1 MPSTT
6 PVGIAADKVNGLPP
20 VPSVPTDVPPEPA
33 HGTFIVG
40 QRKNSV
46 DVPTLNAPFGSQ
58 LYISLPI
65 FAPGTRWFCPT
76 MPAAGQPFTRP
87 IEWAV
92 AGATTFRSIPVTRIS
107 IWPGLRALLQCSTA

>member
-33 HGTFIVG
+33 HAVFSVG
-40 QRKNSV
+40 QRKNCV
-46 DVPTLNAPFGSQ
+46 DVPTSTVPAGSQ

-65 FAPGTRWFCPT
+65 SAPGTRWFCPT
-76 MPAAGQPFTRP
+76 TPAAGQPSTRP

-92 AGATTFRSIPVTRIS
+92 AGATTFRSIPVTRIT
-107 IWPGLRALLQCSTA
+107 IRPGLAALLQCSTA